1 MSRLKYTLN
10 AVRGIILSSKLCG
23 SNLAVGARA
32 ATAVGTLTPLRA
44 LCTTCLL
51 RKAEDRKA
59 MMASLPKKDEGTLG
73 EKLVDV
79 DPSHARWSMF
89 PDEDTPNMM
98 FDGIPFRDLPICHI
112 KCSLNNTLMTLT
124 DSSGKCL
131 GRKSGGTEGYK
142 NAKKGTT
149 VAAQAAAM
157 SFSHVAQLRD
167 IKNIRVI
174 VKGLGPGRLASIK
187 GLQMG
192 GLTVVSITD
201 RTPAP
206 EKCPRPRKAKRL

>member
-1 MSRLKYTLN
+1 MSSLKYLLRSTRDIVFSPN
-10 AVRGIILSSKLCG
+10 SSV
-23 SNLAVGARA
+23 SYLALRARA
-32 ATAVGTLTPLRA
+32 AVALGAPSPARS

-73 EKLVDV
+73 ERLVDV
-79 DPSHARWSMF
+79 DPSHTTWSMF
-89 PDEDTPNMM
+89 PDEDTPNLL
-98 FDGIPFRDLPICHI
+98 FDGVRFQDLPICHI

-131 GRKSGGTEGYK
+131 GRKSGGTEGYR
-142 NAKKGTT
+142 NARKGTT
-149 VAAQAAAM
+149 VAAQAAAL
-157 SFSHVAQLRD
+157 SFCHAAQLRE
-167 IKNIRVI
+167 IKTIRVI

-192 GLTVVSITD
+192 GLNVVSITD

>member
-1 MSRLKYTLN
+1 MSRLKYALN
-10 AVRGIILSSKLCG
+10 IVRDVVLSSKLCG
-23 SNLAVGARA
+23 SNLALGARA
-32 ATAVGTLTPLRA
+32 ATAVRAQSPLRA

-59 MMASLPKKDEGTLG
+59 MMASLPKKDEGTVG
-73 EKLVDV
+73 EKLVDI
-79 DPSHARWSMF
+79 DPSHERWSMF
-89 PDEDTPNMM
+89 PDEDTPSMM
-98 FDGIPFRDLPICHI
+98 VDGVPFRDLPICHI

-131 GRKSGGTEGYK
+131 TRKSGGTEGYR

-149 VAAQAAAM
+149 VAAQAAAL

-192 GLTVVSITD
+192 GLTVISITD